1 MIPTREARD
10 LILAQAARCSRLI
23 EVIQI
28 LEQDQPDQH
37 TAVWRLM
44 LDSLRSAYARHHLA
58 VFQTLCL
65 CYSPRH
71 IVNCRRSLVDKNL
84 ELRANAAELLDN
96 LVPRKLWRELLPV
109 LYREEFGDEKSKPA
123 GGPKASRKALERLA
137 ASEDKWLAEVAAHLR
152 DERDGSA
159 KPNGGDE
166 MGALT
171 VVEKVVALQGVEVFK
186 DTPPEQLAVVA
197 SIAEEVQL
205 PVGTEL
211 SRQDDPPGDMWV
223 LLEGS
228 VSITRDGIKLGEL
241 GTGEA
246 LGTWALFEDDPQQVS
261 ATVSAEARVLK
272 IDRWGFDEAID
283 EHPEISRSLIRQ
295 LIRRMRKL
303 AG

>member
-1 MIPTREARD
+1 
-10 LILAQAARCSRLI
+10 
-23 EVIQI
+23 
-28 LEQDQPDQH
+28 
-37 TAVWRLM
+37 
-44 LDSLRSAYARHHLA
+44 
-58 VFQTLCL
+58 
-65 CYSPRH
+65 
-71 IVNCRRSLVDKNL
+71 
-84 ELRANAAELLDN
+84 
-96 LVPRKLWRELLPV
+96 
-109 LYREEFGDEKSKPA
+109 
-123 GGPKASRKALERLA
+123 
-137 ASEDKWLAEVAAHLR
+137 
-152 DERDGSA
+152 
-159 KPNGGDE
+159 

-223 LLEGS
+223 LLDGS
-228 VSITRDGIKLGEL
+228 VSITRDGKKLGEL
-241 GTGEA
+241 GSGEA
-246 LGTWALFEDDPQQVS
+246 LGTWALFEDEPQQVT
-261 ATVSAEARVLK
+261 ATVSAEARALK